1 MPGRSVAAAGEPA
14 LAALPWRLAAPP
26 GRTDTKATGAA
37 SRKLEPLASWLRQPG
52 PARLAA
58 TTARSLLMW
67 AAIPLAWIWI
77 AGRVYDGT
85 DSLVAGGGVALLGLA
100 LTEALAAKALNRID
114 RVWVSLRR
122 RAGHE
127 QAQGA
132 LTRVVVVSATLGLL
146 AFMVWYYVLSSAF
159 IIPFMPSQ

>member
-58 TTARSLLMW
+58 TTASGALLAGEVIGSLLMW

-85 DSLVAGGGVALLGLA
+85 DSLVAGGGVALPGLA
-100 LTEALAAKALNRID
+100 PAQALAAQAPNRIA
-114 RVWVSLRR
+114 RGWGSLRR
-122 RAGHE
+122 PAGHPP
-127 QAQGA
+127 AQGA
-132 LTRVVVVSATLGLL
+132 ATRAAV
-146 AFMVWYYVLSSAF
+146 
-159 IIPFMPSQ
+159 